1 VKMPDLKNQF
11 FNGPTHLLP
20 QRRQQLIT
28 NAFGAGLAD
37 TIIGD
42 GWDGRAPTATIT
54 LNVSADGC
62 RVTSS
67 HFALWGDL
75 AGNNIEVPA
84 CKLWEGVTKGTV
96 LHIRDLK
103 GSAFTFPGGQLHSN
117 FLDQA
122 SIDVSYSRAGQP
134 ILPTDW
140 AAENI
145 DQLSLRAVCYL
156 DKLSNKRGSP
166 RIKYTILATPM
177 TAAALAEL
185 CGHTQHVA
193 WPGIKVL
200 EGTAKFHLA
209 APPGEWAAPVYPFLC
224 VKDRAPGAA
233 NQLPP
238 PDHMLYAMAELMRTA
253 ALPTSCTTREVMT
266 AKGQAL
272 LEGTSDP
279 ETRGPT
285 ITWPPVERPAAD
297 RGNRPCNVLSV
308 SQTRPLD
315 SA

>member
-1 VKMPDLKNQF
+1 V
-11 FNGPTHLLP
+11 T
-20 QRRQQLIT
+20 
-28 NAFGAGLAD
+28 
-37 TIIGD
+37 
-42 GWDGRAPTATIT
+42 
-54 LNVSADGC
+54 ADGC
-62 RVTSS
+62 RIASS
-67 HFALWGDL
+67 HFALWGDI
-75 AGNNIEVPA
+75 AGHVIEVPA

-117 FLDQA
+117 FVDQA

-145 DQLSLRAVCYL
+145 DLLSLRAVCYL

-200 EGTAKFHLA
+200 EGTAEFHLA

-224 VKDRAPGAA
+224 VKDRAPSAA